1 MSESTRLRISATAIL
16 LLVFGSGILVGV
28 ALDRAVTPASGAPS
42 DMTLT
47 AVVLDSAE
55 EGADSEAETSRGYVI
70 DEVTVDSDQRTLVDS
85 ILDSY
90 RQQVAEAA
98 EAHRLQYSALAAA
111 ARDAFR
117 DILNE
122 AQQAQYDSLLD
133 VRRAERDRAQEGG
146 QDGS

>member
-16 LLVFGSGILVGV
+16 VLVFGSGILVGL

-47 AVVLDSAE
+47 TVVLDASE
-55 EGADSEAETSRGYVI
+55 DGAEAEAEASRGYVI
-70 DEVTVDSDQRTLVDS
+70 HEVTLAPDQRTQVDS

-111 ARDAFR
+111 TRDAFR
-117 DILNE
+117 DILDE

-133 VRRAERDRAQEGG
+133 VRRAERDRAQDGG
-146 QDGS
+146 QNGS

>member
-16 LLVFGSGILVGV
+16 VVVFGSGILVGL
-28 ALDRAVTPASGAPS
+28 ALDRSVTPASGSPS
-42 DMTLT
+42 DLT
-47 AVVLDSAE
+47 TVVLDTSE
-55 EGADSEAETSRGYVI
+55 EGAEPEADSSRGYVI
-70 DEVTVDSDQRTLVDS
+70 DEVTVNPDQRTLVDS
-85 ILDSY
+85 ILESY

-111 ARDAFR
+111 TREAFR

-133 VRRAERDRAQEGG
+133 VRRAERDQAQERG